1 VVGLGLDHNR
11 EELRAG
17 VRCPWC
23 GRENDKVVDSRLS
36 DAGAAI
42 RRRRECRS
50 CKRRYTTFER
60 IEELGLTVVKRDG
73 SKEPYDREKVVAGLA
88 KALTNRPVTPAQVQ
102 NVASRI
108 EERLRRKGPVV
119 TTQEVGL
126 EVLSMLAKLD
136 QVAYMRFASVYKD
149 FQEITD
155 FEKELGILLQKREPV
170 KRRART

>member
-1 VVGLGLDHNR
+1 
-11 EELRAG
+11 
-17 VRCPWC
+17 
-23 GRENDKVVDSRLS
+23 VDSRLS

-42 RRRRECRS
+42 RRRRECLS

-73 SKEPYDREKVVAGLA
+73 SKEPYDRVKVVAGLA
-88 KALTNRPVTPAQVQ
+88 KALTNRPVTTAQVQ

-155 FEKELGILLQKREPV
+155 FEKELGILLQKREPA
-170 KRRART
+170 KRKARA

>member
-1 VVGLGLDHNR
+1 
-11 EELRAG
+11 

-23 GRENDKVVDSRLS
+23 GREKDRVVDSRLS
-36 DAGAAI
+36 ESGAAI
-42 RRRRECRS
+42 RRRRECLS

-60 IEELGLTVVKRDG
+60 VEDVGLMVVKRDG

-88 KALTNRPVTPAQVQ
+88 KALTNRPVTAAQVQ

-149 FQEITD
+149 FQQITD
-155 FEKELGILLQKREPV
+155 FEKELGILLQKREPA
-170 KRRART
+170 KRRSRA